1 MKKNIQN
8 IFIDL
13 KSYELIQ
20 NKISVDALV
29 SLVFDSID
37 LLKIQPISIKGYPF
51 MVEYRSNNP
60 HLTYMYTIPGY
71 HTIDPYENEFMK
83 NLILYNSR
91 AIETYEDNFC
101 GAEMLLYTN
110 KPSLIVIPYNGN
122 GLSRM
127 DSSTGKFIQRL

>member
-1 MKKNIQN
+1 MKNNIQN

-20 NKISVDALV
+20 SKISVDALV
-29 SLVFDSID
+29 SLVFNGID
-37 LLKIQPISIKGYPF
+37 ILKIQPIFIKGYPF
-51 MVEYRSNNP
+51 MLEYRSNNP

-71 HTIDPYENEFMK
+71 HTIDPYENEFTK
-83 NLILYNSR
+83 NVILYNPK
-91 AIETYEDNFC
+91 AIEAYEDNFC
-101 GAEMLLYTN
+101 GAEILLYTN
-110 KPSLIVIPYNGN
+110 KPSLIVIPYDGN